1 MIGKKKKV
9 IHFICLCVAT
19 VLVLVTSM
27 NPTVLYAASVD
38 NNAKCLTEEYFEA
51 YAKSDVERNVDAL
64 GNVVVQIK
72 NEDYGIDDKLVL
84 EKATHNIILN
94 GQCVGYFSEEF
105 DINQSSTKNAAASST
120 WKYLGTNSYKITA
133 TGAGITAAALAIL
146 AGIMGGGVAA
156 ALIGGLSGFVGT
168 AVSGGTLTVSTW
180 ERTIGTQYYQK
191 YRVKFTTS
199 TGEVWGPVETI
210 QAY

>member
-1 MIGKKKKV
+1 
-9 IHFICLCVAT
+9 
-19 VLVLVTSM
+19 
-27 NPTVLYAASVD
+27 
-38 NNAKCLTEEYFEA
+38 
-51 YAKSDVERNVDAL
+51 
-64 GNVVVQIK
+64 
-72 NEDYGIDDKLVL
+72 
-84 EKATHNIILN
+84 
-94 GQCVGYFSEEF
+94 
-105 DINQSSTKNAAASST
+105 
-120 WKYLGTNSYKITA
+120 
-133 TGAGITAAALAIL
+133 
-146 AGIMGGGVAA
+146 MGGGVAA

>member
-1 MIGKKKKV
+1 MRRKAHKIGKKKKV

-120 WKYLGTNSYKITA
+120 WKYLGTNSYYPSNKMVLLSSDYFTA
-133 TGAGITAAALAIL
+133 LLRIPK
-146 AGIMGGGVAA
+146 
-156 ALIGGLSGFVGT
+156 LSVT
-168 AVSGGTLTVSTW
+168 VREAVPSRYHEL
-180 ERTIGTQYYQK
+180 
-191 YRVKFTTS
+191 
-199 TGEVWGPVETI
+199 
-210 QAY
+210 